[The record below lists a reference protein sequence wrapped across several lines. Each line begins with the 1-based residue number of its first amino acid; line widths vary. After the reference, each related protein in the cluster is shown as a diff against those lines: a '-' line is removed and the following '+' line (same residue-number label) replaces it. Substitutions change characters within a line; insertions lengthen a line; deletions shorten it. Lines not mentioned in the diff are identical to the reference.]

1 MKSFSHKQKK
11 GEPLLLAEQSPIF
24 SLPGIGRRTATL
36 LHQAGVQTIGSFVRL
51 PDLLLE
57 HTFGP
62 SVPALRK
69 HAAAIIAESSQ
80 QQFAN
85 FIRRVARQLIA

>member
-1 MKSFSHKQKK
+1 MKRFLQNRKND
-11 GEPLLLAEQSPIF
+11 ETALLAEQSPIF
-24 SLPGIGRRTATL
+24 QVPGIGRRTATL
-36 LHQAGVQTIGSFVRL
+36 LYQAGVQTIGSFVRL

-62 SVPALRK
+62 SVPILRK
-69 HAAAIIAESSQ
+69 RAAALIAESSQ

-85 FIRRVARQLIA
+85 FIRKVARQLIA